1 MQSDLKQ
8 VSVGTNEIEDLKSIN
23 KTEKN
28 ADVKTEA
35 EIYSKLVT
43 TGKVETFDWK
53 YEEKLW
59 NPQTKRFE
67 MTTINLDGVEAI
79 YINPKWKKSK
89 VGDFLTFNQDKKKKG
104 KKHRNKS

>member
-1 MQSDLKQ
+1 MGATSPSQQSLHSEIRHQ
-8 VSVGTNEIEDLKSIN
+8 SVGSNDGEDTKAN
-23 KTEKN
+23 GGKEQNPDAKTEN
-28 ADVKTEA
+28 

-67 MTTINLDGVEAI
+67 MTTMNLDGIEAI

-89 VGDFLTFNQDKKKKG
+89 VGDFLTFN
-104 KKHRNKS
+104 